1 MKTVERL
8 VRAASNGLAL
18 LGGAFL
24 VLMMIQIVVD
34 VIMRGVFNAP
44 IEGNLEVVS
53 VYYMVGVVFLPLA
66 MVELRHEHISAEL
79 FVVML
84 PHRLRSYLYAAGC
97 VIALVFFAVLGFQTL
112 LDALNATEINE
123 MLMGSIFVVIW
134 PSRWMLPVGFFMIAC
149 CIALH
154 MWQALADPDNFQP
167 SVKDPDVA
175 PANKV

>member
-1 MKTVERL
+1 MNMIERL
-8 VRAASNGLAL
+8 VRMGSNGLAY
-18 LGGAFL
+18 LGGVFL
-24 VLMMIQIVVD
+24 LLMMIQIVVD
-34 VIMRGVFNAP
+34 VIMRGVFNSP

-84 PHRLRSYLYAAGC
+84 PHRLQSFIYAACC
-97 VIALVFFAVLGFQTL
+97 VIALVFFAVLGWQTL
-112 LDALNATEINE
+112 LDAINATEINE

-154 MWQALADPDNFQP
+154 MWQALMDPDNFRP
-167 SVKDPDVA
+167 SLKDADAA
-175 PANKV
+175 PEIKV